1 MPGIVIEEIQMK
13 CANGFDRLPW
23 VGVLGQELSLKTWQ
37 DHWADTQLQGHQE
50 TPGILIWFALIEY
63 LVRIS
68 EYVTNTSTS
77 FTFIVVSPQH
87 FLWRNHFKPRSTSLL
102 GDTDQS
108 RGSSTRLRHLILPR
122 LKRLQSYDVNAA
134 MLKARWQS
142 SRFLSKSWVGWWK
155 SPQSDSPTFAF
166 WENQHFRYSI
176 ILCITFAYW
185 LFQIPTSKKWMKF
198 IPPVVVLKRSGTG
211 KSGWTSSER
220 TPTGSLTPVALEAP
234 SCC

>member
-1 MPGIVIEEIQMK
+1 MVLIDFHGL
-13 CANGFDRLPW
+13 GFWDKSFHSKLDRTT
-23 VGVLGQELSLKTWQ
+23 ELTPSCR
-37 DHWADTQLQGHQE
+37 DTKRHQE
-50 TPGILIWFALIEY
+50 FWYDSRWLIY